1 MECFT
6 ALFMGML
13 IIAGA
18 AQFID
23 WLKKRSSGGQS
34 NSAQATYSSDEYSNQ
49 QLRSA
54 PNDLDFL
61 AAILL
66 LEMADDGCF
75 LPDGHQ
81 VFERLDHPDQYQID
95 DSPYYEHEFS
105 DDYYDQEGEYMDHWG
120 LG

>member
-6 ALFMGML
+6 LLFMGML

-23 WLKKRSSGGQS
+23 WLKKRSSGGQYS
-34 NSAQATYSSDEYSNQ
+34 NAQKTWYSDEYINQ
-49 QLRSA
+49 QNRSA
-54 PNDLDFL
+54 PNDMDFL

-75 LPDGHQ
+75 LPDGQQ
-81 VFERLDHPDQYQID
+81 VFERLDHPDQYQFEDQDYFD
-95 DSPYYEHEFS
+95 DEYYA
-105 DDYYDQEGEYMDHWG
+105 DYHDQDGEYLDHWG

>member
-6 ALFMGML
+6 LLFMGMI

-23 WLKKRSSGGQS
+23 WLKKRSSGS
-34 NSAQATYSSDEYSNQ
+34 HYNT
-49 QLRSA
+49 A
-54 PNDLDFL
+54 PNTWSHDRYYNEQWGSTPNHMDFL
-61 AAILL
+61 AAMLL
-66 LEMADDGCF
+66 LEMADDGYF
-75 LPDGHQ
+75 LPDGQQ

-95 DSPYYEHEFS
+95 HTDYIE
-105 DDYYDQEGEYMDHWG
+105 DDYYNENYDHDSDYMDHWG